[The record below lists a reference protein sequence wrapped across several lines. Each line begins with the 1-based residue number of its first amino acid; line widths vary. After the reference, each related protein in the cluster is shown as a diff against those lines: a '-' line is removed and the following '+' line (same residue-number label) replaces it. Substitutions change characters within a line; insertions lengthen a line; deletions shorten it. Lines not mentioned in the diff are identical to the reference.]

1 MHSGR
6 VAGTL
11 RLAMQR
17 TLAAALVLAALLAA
31 ACGSPSGTS
40 AGPAGSAA
48 TSGASSAAAST
59 PGEPA
64 SPAPGE
70 SRPPASAAPGET
82 AAPTASTAPAGS
94 GAPSGSAE
102 PSASAVPG
110 GADACSGNDANRAFY
125 ANLARS
131 VSWQVF
137 CAVLPKGWFVSSGLY
152 RLANGGKLLISYKG
166 PGGATLSLSE
176 GAFCADG
183 SGCVP
188 AGSDAGDAAFGSLS
202 GTLVTVDAGGFAI
215 VAARGQTPSWLM
227 VTQGLDQATTVS
239 LGAALAEVA
248 G

>member
-1 MHSGR
+1 MR
-6 VAGTL
+6 
-11 RLAMQR
+11 R
-17 TLAAALVLAALLAA
+17 TSFAALVLVALLVA
-31 ACGSPSGTS
+31 ACGSTLDGTS
-40 AGPAGSAA
+40 VAPTDSSA
-48 TSGASSAAAST
+48 TSGGATAAATT
-59 PGEPA
+59 PVG
-64 SPAPGE
+64 
-70 SRPPASAAPGET
+70 PASATPGKSQAPESAAGET
-82 AAPTASTAPAGS
+82 PAPTASTGPTGS
-94 GAPSGSAE
+94 EAPSGSGGPA
-102 PSASAVPG
+102 ASVVPG
-110 GADACSGNDANRAFY
+110 GAEACSGSDANRAFY

-137 CAVLPKGWFVSSGLY
+137 CAVLPKGWFVSSGSY

-176 GAFCADG
+176 GSFCTDG

-188 AGSDAGDAAFGSLS
+188 AGSDAGAAAFGSLA

-227 VTQGLDQATTVS
+227 VSQGLDQATTVS

>member
-1 MHSGR
+1 MR
-6 VAGTL
+6 
-11 RLAMQR
+11 R
-17 TLAAALVLAALLAA
+17 TSFAALILVALLVA
-31 ACGSPSGTS
+31 ACGSTLDSSS
-40 AGPAGSAA
+40 AGPTGSSA
-48 TSGASSAAAST
+48 TGDGPSAAAST
-59 PGEPA
+59 PVET
-64 SPAPGE
+64 
-70 SRPPASAAPGET
+70 ASAAPGDSQ
-82 AAPTASTAPAGS
+82 APASAVPGDPTASTAPTDS
-94 GAPSGSAE
+94 QTPSGSAE
-102 PSASAVPG
+102 PAASAVPG
-110 GADACSGNDANRAFY
+110 GADACSGSDANRAFY

-137 CAVLPKGWFVSSGLY
+137 CAVLPKGWFVSSGSY

-176 GAFCADG
+176 GAFCSDG

-188 AGSDAGDAAFGSLS
+188 AGTDTGDAAFGSLA

-239 LGAALAEVA
+239 FGAALAEVA